1 MKCYLYYNKTFFNFL
16 HQRRAG
22 ADQELR
28 YSAIKVKLRLQAKMP
43 CS

>member
-1 MKCYLYYNKTFFNFL
+1 MITNLPFNFL

-28 YSAIKVKLRLQAKMP
+28 YSAIEVKTT
-43 CS
+43 SSS